1 MDINLLLAIVQSAH
15 PTITFQPADTYYWS
29 PENRT
34 VNFKK
39 NDKDEHGVWS
49 LLHEC
54 GHALLDHTKYYSDF
68 ELVRMEMEAWEKA
81 KELAAELQEAGRS
94 EEKGVAAEP
103 QKNKQKLF
111 NANTGHRGDKI
122 ATQLLPPPYPLLP
135 ISEDHIQDCL
145 DSYRDWLHKRSLCP
159 DCRLSSIQTDAHT
172 YTCVFCHKKWRVTA
186 ERFCRPYRRK
196 LGQNITTP

>member
-1 MDINLLLAIVQSAH
+1 MDISTILDRVQSAH
-15 PTITFQPADTYYWS
+15 PAIAFQTADTYYWS

-34 VNFKK
+34 VNYKK

-54 GHALLDHTKYYSDF
+54 GHALLNHTKYYSDF

-81 KELAAELQEAGRS
+81 KELASELQKELGS
-94 EEKGVAAEP
+94 QSLDLGGAAVPSILDSQSSILTIE
-103 QKNKQKLF
+103 
-111 NANTGHRGDKI
+111 
-122 ATQLLPPPYPLLP
+122 
-135 ISEDHIQDCL
+135 EDHIQDCL

-159 DCRLSSIQTDAHT
+159 DCRLSSIQTDSHT

-186 ERFCRPYRRK
+186 ARFCRPYRRK
-196 LGQNITTP
+196 L